1 MRLNLYTYHS
11 SPNELIGY
19 DKQLTVPTIA
29 FKQVANTDY
38 WSGPTQV
45 KMAVA
50 AIHKYQSVLGKD
62 PNIAYRS
69 AKIYQNC
76 TTRQGVSDQLWPRRG
91 AVEQIIATDPE
102 SIADYTSDVLGIV
115 APEYFDQIIKASPE
129 ILNEYLGHFEL
140 KDLIKKYPD
149 FVKKVLAR
157 ISDDPVTAFHQAVT
171 GGKRWERIPE
181 LEDAIY
187 NWNPDRQEWLETA
200 EEDYMDLPVD
210 IDWDEESP
218 SVKLKDYPHFDS
230 PWNLY
235 LAQLHNLAARN
246 QLIKERGFKG
256 RVFQ

>member
-1 MRLNLYTYHS
+1 MNLYKYYS
-11 SPNELIGY
+11 SPDRLIGY
-19 DKQLTVPTIA
+19 DKQLSVPTIA

-38 WSGPTQV
+38 WRGPTEA

-50 AIHKYQSVLGKD
+50 VIHKYQSVLGKD

-76 TTRQGVSDQLWPRRG
+76 TTKQGVSDQLWPRRG
-91 AVEQIIATDPE
+91 AAEQIIATDPE
-102 SIADYTSDVLGIV
+102 SIADYTSDVLGV
-115 APEYFDQIIKASPE
+115 VTPEYFDQILKATPE
-129 ILNEYLGHFEL
+129 TLNEYLARFEF
-140 KDLIKKYPD
+140 KDMVKKYPD
-149 FVKKVLAR
+149 FVKKAFAR
-157 ISDDPVTAFHQAVT
+157 ISTDPNHAFYQAVT

-187 NWNPDRQEWLETA
+187 NWNPDRQEWLEQA
-200 EEDYMDLPVD
+200 EEEFMDLPD

-235 LAQLHNLAARN
+235 LAQLQSLSARL

-256 RVFQ
+256 REFR